1 MEVQRRL
8 KQSGL
13 NLAGKASNKNN
24 ETKIL
29 PVKYINILLK
39 KIKKSRVKLGTI

>member
-1 MEVQRRL
+1 MNKDTGQTVYQ
-8 KQSGL
+8 QSL

-29 PVKYINILLK
+29 AVKYINIL
-39 KIKKSRVKLGTI
+39 